1 MINGKS
7 ISEMKESELF
17 ALYLKGKRTKLGY
30 TILEMSNLLGVPRSS
45 YVNWETCCI
54 PMPFKQALEIINMF
68 GDHPGLCT
76 TNLKTLRKAF
86 HLTQEQVAEAAGL
99 SPRSGYISKYE
110 LGKMDYTIDTWHKI
124 ATAIWSVASKKPRRQ
139 CMWHL
144 IPINGMD
151 YIYSLDRL

>member
-54 PMPFKQALEIINMF
+54 PMPFKQALEIIDML
-68 GDHPGLCT
+68 GDKPGVWET
-76 TNLKTLRKAF
+76 DLKKLRKDN
-86 HLTQEQVAEAAGL
+86 HLTQERVAEAAGL

-110 LGKMDYTIDTWHKI
+110 LGKMDYSIDTWHKI
-124 ATAIWSVASKKPRRQ
+124 VAAIWSAATNRPKEHCV
-139 CMWHL
+139 MHL
-144 IPINGMD
+144 IPDTGMW
-151 YIYSLDRL
+151 YIFSLDSL